1 MCHVVYGIYV
11 SMEVNGEMLPEY
23 SELIYLM
30 EEKGQSHQDG
40 FLKGI
45 ELGLQEGI
53 LIFILD
59 NLEEGTPAERI
70 VQKLQ
75 KRFSLSQEEALE

>member
-1 MCHVVYGIYV
+1 
-11 SMEVNGEMLPEY
+11 MLPEY

-30 EEKGQSHQDG
+30 EEKGQSRQDG

-75 KRFSLSQEEALE
+75 KRFSLSQEEALEYFYKFQTKPR